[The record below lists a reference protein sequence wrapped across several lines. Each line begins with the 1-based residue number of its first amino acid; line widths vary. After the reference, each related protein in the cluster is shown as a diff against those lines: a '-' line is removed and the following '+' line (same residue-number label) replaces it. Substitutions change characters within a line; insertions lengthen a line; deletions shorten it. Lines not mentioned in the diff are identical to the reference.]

1 LLVSIFIGVSLGMA
15 MGLKDSAEWLF
26 SPIFIVAQAAPL
38 AALIPV
44 LTFAYGIGVTAKIFT
59 VCIMAMPNDTPIKMD
74 TNKPMDSGYKVLAKA
89 IPKEPSRVS
98 SSKADMVS
106 VKDGSA
112 ALMPAR
118 PAYSQ
123 AKITARKETSFRK
136 KLVSADMGIQ
146 MFRFSPKKGH
156 MTCPPNA

>member
-1 LLVSIFIGVSLGMA
+1 MK
-15 MGLKDSAEWLF
+15 MGEKSHSAESF
-26 SPIFIVAQAAPL
+26 KP
-38 AALIPV
+38 
-44 LTFAYGIGVTAKIFT
+44 
-59 VCIMAMPNDTPIKMD
+59 MAMPNDTPIKMD

-146 MFRFSPKKGH
+146 MFRFSPKKGAYD
-156 MTCPPNA
+156 MPPKCVA